1 MTDNNFPYLRESM
14 RNNQQY
20 GSNSKSQTQRHTILS
35 WKNLLNKSQ
44 IRSYCK
50 TPISPTSYNVPPIA
64 SFRLKNQK
72 SRTRS
77 PNLSPIGR

>member
-1 MTDNNFPYLRESM
+1 MAA
-14 RNNQQY
+14 
-20 GSNSKSQTQRHTILS
+20 TQNHKHKERHTILT

-50 TPISPTSYNVPPIA
+50 TPISPTSYNVSPIA
-64 SFRLKNQK
+64 PFILKNQM
-72 SRTRS
+72 SRIRS